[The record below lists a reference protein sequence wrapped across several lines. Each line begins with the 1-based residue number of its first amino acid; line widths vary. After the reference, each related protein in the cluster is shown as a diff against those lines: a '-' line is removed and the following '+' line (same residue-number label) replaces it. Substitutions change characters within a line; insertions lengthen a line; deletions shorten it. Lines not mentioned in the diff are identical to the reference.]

1 MRGLFQEDFHIR
13 GLFQEEFH
21 SGDCGMGLLSSGML
35 SLTQLRVVSPSWQKV
50 Q

>member
-1 MRGLFQEDFHIR
+1 MKVPDDTAEVTIIR
-13 GLFQEEFH
+13 LEGP
-21 SGDCGMGLLSSGML
+21 CGIGLLSSGML